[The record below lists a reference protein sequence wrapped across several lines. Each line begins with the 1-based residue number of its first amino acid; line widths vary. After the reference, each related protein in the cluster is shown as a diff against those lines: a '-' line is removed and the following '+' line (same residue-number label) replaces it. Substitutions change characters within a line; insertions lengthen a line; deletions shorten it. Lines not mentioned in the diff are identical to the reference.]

1 MAGAGSARG
10 LFRVAVTRIH
20 KSSFGS
26 GRGVKSFQWK
36 VFAWGNPIK
45 GFPHGGPAATQKR
58 DFAFRQNP
66 PISPFFLAFF
76 SRPCY
81 NRPMGFSCK
90 KEKATAAFRVTARKE
105 TESPGALAT
114 QTTHRYAGVAALSA
128 VIITHFFSLEKDVL
142 PIGGGKTHF
151 LRMFGLHC
159 PLWARP
165 ACAFSFA
172 AAPFAG
178 GIWLWQ
184 SAPCGG
190 SPCGTGAGFPV
201 PRKTP

>member
-1 MAGAGSARG
+1 MRSPRNAKPRS
-10 LFRVAVTRIH
+10 
-20 KSSFGS
+20 
-26 GRGVKSFQWK
+26 
-36 VFAWGNPIK
+36 GNPER
-45 GFPHGGPAATQKR
+45 GFLPAQDTDCNDDCALPR
-58 DFAFRQNP
+58 AESVLRPNP
-66 PISPFFLAFF
+66 PISPFFLAFS

-81 NRPMGFSCK
+81 NSLMGFSCK
-90 KEKATAAFRVTARKE
+90 KEKATAAFRAGTRKE